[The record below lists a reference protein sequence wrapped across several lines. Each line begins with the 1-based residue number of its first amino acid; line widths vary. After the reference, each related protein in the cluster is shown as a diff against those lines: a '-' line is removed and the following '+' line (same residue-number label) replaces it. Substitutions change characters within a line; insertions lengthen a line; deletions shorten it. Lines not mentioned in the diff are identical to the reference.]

1 MHWFVTGKTKFYTLK
16 IYFWASF
23 WTKLKKKKHDLWY
36 CIYSIFALTVK
47 FLADTFIPMWLLR
60 KSSFAYIVS
69 CISFTKVLFS
79 VRLKSTLCA
88 GSWRLGTHREVWEDI
103 EEKKK
108 KVSWG
113 KQPMENKHLSA
124 NAWCEINVLR
134 FSPRVDHVKLMWWAS
149 LYKHRTEQT
158 ERLYTPCKA
167 QNDTVFIA
175 ARDKSLLFC

>member
-1 MHWFVTGKTKFYTLK
+1 MIYGTVFTVYLHWESGSWHT
-16 IYFWASF
+16 SS
-23 WTKLKKKKHDLWY
+23 
-36 CIYSIFALTVK
+36 YS
-47 FLADTFIPMWLLR
+47 MWLQR
-60 KSSFAYIVS
+60 KSSFAYIV
-69 CISFTKVLFS
+69 CYQS
-79 VRLKSTLCA
+79 VKRCFLWCRSVCS
-88 GSWRLGTHREVWEDI
+88 GSWQSGTCTEVWKDI

-108 KVSWG
+108 EASWG

-158 ERLYTPCKA
+158 ERLYTPRKA

-175 ARDKSLLFC
+175 ARDKSLLFS

>member
-1 MHWFVTGKTKFYTLK
+1 MILYL
-16 IYFWASF
+16 
-23 WTKLKKKKHDLWY
+23 LY
-36 CIYSIFALTVK
+36 CAVR

-69 CISFTKVLFS
+69 FILVSKVLFS
-79 VRLKSTLCA
+79 VVLINAFCA
-88 GSWRLGTHREVWEDI
+88 GSWHLGTCTEVWEDF
-103 EEKKK
+103 EGKKK
-108 KVSWG
+108 KEDSWG

-158 ERLYTPCKA
+158 ERLYTPRKA

-175 ARDKSLLFC
+175 ARDKSLLFF

>member
-134 FSPRVDHVKLMWWAS
+134 FFPKGGSRQADVMGQS
-149 LYKHRTEQT
+149 LQAQDRTDRE
-158 ERLYTPCKA
+158 
-167 QNDTVFIA
+167 TVHTMQSSEWHSFYCSQ
-175 ARDKSLLFC
+175 R